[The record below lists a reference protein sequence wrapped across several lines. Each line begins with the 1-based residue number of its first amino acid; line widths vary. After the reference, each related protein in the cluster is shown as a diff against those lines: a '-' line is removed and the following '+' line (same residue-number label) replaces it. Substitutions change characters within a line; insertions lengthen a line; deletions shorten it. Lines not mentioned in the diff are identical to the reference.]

1 MPRRAAD
8 DEKVLKPVLILQEV
22 LRGKRS
28 SSKRS
33 SNAVQRV
40 SATRSVHAMSAG
52 MLSAKAHAPQ
62 SFSQVLCLQTTL
74 VSHQVLPANIE
85 TKFRRRAQMIETDVT
100 DVV

>member
-1 MPRRAAD
+1 MPSLDLKRGIDVPRRAAD

-40 SATRSVHAMSAG
+40 SATRSVQAMSAG
-52 MLSAKAHAPQ
+52 MLSAKRRMHR
-62 SFSQVLCLQTTL
+62 
-74 VSHQVLPANIE
+74 SHSAKCCVCKP
-85 TKFRRRAQMIETDVT
+85 R
-100 DVV
+100 